1 MKFKILVVMK
11 NITCTGF
18 IASVIIQK
26 WFYCRETHK
35 LNTIDTEYRASI
47 SLWRLKAFLVINFSI
62 YEGRKIIF
70 CQKTFGKVGT
80 FQSLGKVGTVPVD
93 FVRLKWMFS
102 SSEFWH
108 GQLVHVPTFPNCTN
122 FSKNKENLP
131 CLLNKS
137 RPFEHDGD

>member
-26 WFYCRETHK
+26 WFCCRETHK

-80 FQSLGKVGTVPVD
+80 FQSLGKVGTCTSWLCQTQMNVKFIWVLTWSTGTCRSIFQGDTP
-93 FVRLKWMFS
+93 F
-102 SSEFWH
+102 H
-108 GQLVHVPTFPNCTN
+108 PTFDHPTIWI
-122 FSKNKENLP
+122 
-131 CLLNKS
+131 
-137 RPFEHDGD
+137 